1 MDVKLFRSMTLG
13 LLFRCESN
21 CLPDSKNCGSGP
33 MSVLF
38 TSTSTHST
46 DQQRNCLQLQKKGY
60 HFILRACCLGRQ
72 SITLIKQGW
81 KTHDHINSLSFM
93 FDFKVFTSKLKPQF
107 SILSN

>member
-21 CLPDSKNCGSGP
+21 CLPDSKNCGSSP

-46 DQQRNCLQLQKKGY
+46 DQQRNCLQLQKNV
-60 HFILRACCLGRQ
+60 
-72 SITLIKQGW
+72 ITLFCA
-81 KTHDHINSLSFM
+81 LA
-93 FDFKVFTSKLKPQF
+93 V
-107 SILSN
+107 